1 MKRVLIPLLMV
12 MGIVAATL
20 TLAEST
26 SKAHL
31 YNHECGGSGSGVSLV
46 ITHADRFDPLVQQ
59 LLLKQ
64 QLSGHPV
71 IDSARFLVI
80 PTDSNA
86 VLTQTQIRYLE
97 MLLSNADTE

>member
-12 MGIVAATL
+12 TGIVAATL
-20 TLAEST
+20 TPAAST
-26 SKAHL
+26 SKAHR

-46 ITHADRFDPLVQQ
+46 IAQAGRFDPLVQQ

-71 IDSARFLVI
+71 IDSPRFLVI
-80 PTDSNA
+80 QTDSNA
-86 VLTQTQIRYLE
+86 LLTQTQIRYLE
-97 MLLSNADTE
+97 MLLSNTDTE